1 MMKSARI
8 FNGSGWS
15 SRLAGS
21 SMPYLVEIV
30 RSASAM
36 MGKSMV
42 MPFSQWATTTLS
54 QVLCESM
61 GSTDSVATLTLRC
74 VNHSYLSARR
84 PICHDFGRANRRGV
98 SRVRKEHTP
107 AVADPLVEGGP
118 VALRRAQGESG
129 TMLPRRIGALLG
141 IEHGVGVAARGY
153 TAAALVRVLAHDFF
167 CTKS

>member
-1 MMKSARI
+1 MSFLSGPMMKSARI
-8 FNGSGWS
+8 VNGSDWS

-54 QVLCESM
+54 QVLCEST

-74 VNHSYLSARR
+74 VNHSCLSARP
-84 PICHDFGRANRRGV
+84 PICHDLGRANRREV

-107 AVADPLVEGGP
+107 AVADPLVE
-118 VALRRAQGESG
+118 LS
-129 TMLPRRIGALLG
+129 LIH
-141 IEHGVGVAARGY
+141 I
-153 TAAALVRVLAHDFF
+153 
-167 CTKS
+167 